1 MNEHKDQ
8 SAHDT
13 EHKYRKALES
23 AKEIIAKLTPAQ
35 RAMLIKEFF
44 NDCDNEGKPGK

>member
-8 SAHDT
+8 SLQNA
-13 EHKYRKALES
+13 EHKYRKALED

-44 NDCDNEGKPGK
+44 NDCDDEGKPGK